1 MFVGGEMETK
11 SVVKKPAWY
20 PSDAKHHTLTKFP
33 HTISKL
39 QTRPTVPEGAAAGWS
54 LPDTSQTVLDVAHRV
69 RTVDLGFHL
78 SITRSEAADMLEKQG
93 CFVCSISG
101 KDLTRALYATS
112 WSLKNTPESAFHY
125 VFALMMQ
132 LHDAAIVGVPAT
144 RTGPCTLQLMA
155 HDCDFDVKTGRL
167 LPADRMR
174 SVAKPYLEE
183 RKVAAYQVGRQETAT
198 LIPYAVQVTP
208 ALEPHQRMTAQ
219 QPTLVYHLPHAATG
233 RTVQYLDAMAIGL
246 DTFVCHTPHGACV
259 RVPQAPW
266 SQVCPDVLSY
276 MICKQLG
283 AQNVEGRSKAK
294 CKVPKHPFEQWAY
307 AHATGTPFDPF
318 QFTTQSLM
326 SEDSKTATEETHIMP
341 VSTREL
347 ENAYAS
353 MHEDLVKRTRGVWD
367 CTMGLQLVFTPFDA
381 ARWLSHL
388 NKDNGE
394 IEFTAQLE
402 LLYLPL
408 TQWLGPSLSSAV

>member
-1 MFVGGEMETK
+1 MDATK
-11 SVVKKPAWY
+11 AKRPVWY
-20 PSDAKHHTLTKFP
+20 PSDAKHHTLPKFP

-39 QTRPTVPEGAAAGWS
+39 QTRPLVEGSMGWS
-54 LPDTSQTVLDVAHRV
+54 LPDTSQTVLDVSHRV
-69 RTVDLGFHL
+69 RTVDLCFQL
-78 SITRSEAADMLEKQG
+78 SVTRSEAATMLEQQG
-93 CFVCSISG
+93 RFVCSISG
-101 KDLTRALYATS
+101 KDLVQALHATS

-144 RTGPCTLQLMA
+144 RTGPCSLQLLA
-155 HDCDFDVKTGRL
+155 HDCDYDAKTGRL
-167 LPADRMR
+167 LPADRVS

-183 RKVAAYQVGRQETAT
+183 RKVAAYQKGPQPTAT
-198 LIPYAVQVTP
+198 LIHYAAQVTP
-208 ALEPHQRMTAQ
+208 TLEPHPHTAA

-233 RTVQYLDAMAIGL
+233 RTVQYLDAIAIGL

-259 RVPQAPW
+259 RVPPAP

-283 AQNVEGRSKAK
+283 AQNVDGRSKAQ

-326 SEDSKTATEETHIMP
+326 QQQSDNSGEEKKLKGNGAEETTHVMP

-347 ENAYAS
+347 ENAYTR
-353 MHEDLVKRTRGVWD
+353 MYEDVVKRTRGVWD
-367 CTMGLQLVFTPFDA
+367 CTQGLQLVFTPFDKE
-381 ARWLSHL
+381 RWLSYL
-388 NKDNGE
+388 NKDSGE

-408 TQWLGPSLSSAV
+408 TQWLGPSLV